1 MAGCSVR
8 ERRAT
13 AARCGALSRCF
24 VFCFRFGFAE
34 VAKFEVSSVADCAL
48 EPGLG
53 PLATLL
59 FRKPFHWVPFSAF
72 MAVSQRGII
81 VKFQFPLLLIHTP
94 TKNGLKQ
101 REKNQVRKERKV
113 GKKKN
118 MCVYIR
124 SNYSLYLS

>member
-1 MAGCSVR
+1 MS
-8 ERRAT
+8 T
-13 AARCGALSRCF
+13 A
-24 VFCFRFGFAE
+24 
-34 VAKFEVSSVADCAL
+34 ADCAL

-59 FRKPFHWVPFSAF
+59 FRKPFHWGPFSAF

-113 GKKKN
+113 GKKKI
-118 MCVYIR
+118 CVYIYAQTTL
-124 SNYSLYLS
+124 SFLPTLIPFLPCSHLSLT